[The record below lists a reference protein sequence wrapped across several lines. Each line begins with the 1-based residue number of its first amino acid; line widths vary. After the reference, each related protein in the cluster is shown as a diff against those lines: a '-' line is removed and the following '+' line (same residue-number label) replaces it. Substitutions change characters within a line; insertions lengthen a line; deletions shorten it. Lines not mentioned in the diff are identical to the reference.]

1 MSRTA
6 VHAAGFAAPP
16 TQAESET
23 ACLSDSDVAAFAEGK
38 LDIVELPRLHQHLDQ
53 CERCQQL
60 VIEAVRAS
68 AFALTHP
75 DDGTPV
81 ADWNTTFR
89 RGSVIGGRYFIE
101 RFIAR
106 GGMGEVYEAF
116 DRDLLERVAL
126 KTVTST
132 ACDSHSA
139 VRRLKGEV
147 QLARRVSHPNVCR
160 IYDLG
165 THALD
170 DGVQVHFLTMEFV
183 EGETLG
189 QRIRRAGALPLQ
201 EARDIARQLLLG
213 LRAAHGAGILHRDF
227 KSDNV
232 MLRAEADGTTT
243 PVILDFGLARPFDDR
258 TQAPSGSSQHVVG
271 TFGYIAPEHLQGD
284 SLTIASDL
292 YSFGVVCFEML
303 TGELPLPNQ
312 GERAKAIDTSL
323 SALVDGC
330 LQRSPSRRFES
341 TEAALASLEAGEQRA
356 RLAKGRRLPGLIALV
371 ALCAVV
377 GWLVTKATK
386 SEPFRDASSLGRANI
401 SRAKVEVP
409 KAAPEL
415 DISAAKTLPE
425 PDAQSPV
432 TEGPSAKPAPSS
444 KVAAA
449 KRPASS
455 PAPVLTPRGTLEP
468 DAPAPDAPAPDAP
481 DAKPEATGPP
491 SDGAAAP
498 PLHQSDPAPPS
509 SAPSPT
515 PSSLPA
521 WKRPDWENPFGN
533 RAQAAPGGPS

>member
-6 VHAAGFAAPP
+6 VHAVGFAAPP
-16 TQAESET
+16 SQAESET
-23 ACLSDSDVAAFAEGK
+23 ACLSDGDVAAFAEGK
-38 LDIVELPRLHQHLDQ
+38 LDLVELPRLHEHLDQ

-189 QRIRRAGALPLQ
+189 QRIRRAGALAVQ

-258 TQAPSGSSQHVVG
+258 MQAPSGSSQHVVG
-271 TFGYIAPEHLQGD
+271 TFGYIAPEHLQGE

-303 TGELPLPNQ
+303 TGELPQPNQ
-312 GERAKAIDTSL
+312 REHSKAIDASL
-323 SALVDGC
+323 STLVDGC

-356 RLAKGRRLPGLIALV
+356 RLAKGRRLPELIALV

-377 GWLVTKATK
+377 GWLVTKVTK
-386 SEPFRDASSLGRANI
+386 SEPFRGASSLGRANI
-401 SRAKVEVP
+401 SRTKVEVP
-409 KAAPEL
+409 KTAPEL
-415 DISAAKTLPE
+415 DISAAKTLSE

-432 TEGPSAKPAPSS
+432 NAIPSPKPVPSN
-444 KVAAA
+444 KVGAAN
-449 KRPASS
+449 RSASS
-455 PAPVLTPRGTLEP
+455 PAPVIMPRRTLEP
-468 DAPAPDAPAPDAP
+468 SAPEPSAP
-481 DAKPEATGPP
+481 DAKPEANGPP

-498 PLHQSDPAPPS
+498 PPPQSDPAPPS

-515 PSSLPA
+515 PSSSPA
-521 WKRPDWENPFGN
+521 WKRPDWENPFGS
-533 RAQAAPGGPS
+533 RVQAAPRGPS